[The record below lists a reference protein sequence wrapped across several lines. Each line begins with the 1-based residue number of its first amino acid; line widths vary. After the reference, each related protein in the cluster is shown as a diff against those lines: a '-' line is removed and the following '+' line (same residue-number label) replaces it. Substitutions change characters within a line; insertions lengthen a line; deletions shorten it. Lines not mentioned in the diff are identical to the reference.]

1 MKVILFK
8 KNQKEIGRLIPD
20 KRTLLV
26 GRAPV
31 CDLVLRKED
40 LKPIHFTIEW
50 MGEGAFDPYA
60 GLWSVVDISH
70 KDVNIKKESYSG
82 EAMILM
88 ETPVQIGEFEVSIEE
103 EKLAASPISKGVI
116 QRSLDIEST
125 ESAVI
130 RPEMDRVLELVT
142 YNTEID
148 VVTSVNHFTKDVLS
162 KGIKINSLPKVNF
175 SYSPQTAN
183 IVTIE
188 NQGDENIVDLYNRA
202 DRIIDKFQ
210 NVNDRITVD
219 EDDFYLLYSP
229 ENAYY
234 IRWVNKHEVQA
245 PPSAWKKDPVVVT
258 LIIVVICMFLMGIGM
273 KFIDK
278 HETTDIPKPQRVAK
292 IEVLDLEVKEEEPPP
307 LPVYEQEVK
316 KEELKT
322 PPPVEK
328 VEEAKTAKPADKADP
343 NKNKQAKVEKA
354 DAAPTKTSQ
363 VQGKRATIKNVD
375 EKLELSQGLNQK
387 GEIKNVNTVGLLG
400 KLAGAKKTG
409 SGISAEAVMAKVKPT
424 DSASGDSGKI
434 QVLQPPTGK
443 VNLTNTGKT
452 QANDDDGQGLSA
464 AATTLQMDN
473 VSKGTNISGMAS
485 SKATGSVGTGAF
497 GGNQKDGNGSIQ
509 SLGGTVALETKSMEV
524 QGGLTKEQVRLAI
537 ADNKRALR
545 NCHEQFLTYK
555 KDLGG
560 RIVLRWKINGEGPV
574 DTITT
579 QASNT
584 AYPNFDSCVTDV
596 IKKIVFPKA
605 PNGNSTVVIY
615 PFLFQPKR

>member
-1 MKVILFK
+1 MKIILFK

-26 GRAPV
+26 GRAPI
-31 CDLVLRKED
+31 CDLVLRKQD
-40 LKPIHFTIEW
+40 LKPIHFIIEW
-50 MGEGAFDPYA
+50 MGEGVFDPYA
-60 GLWSVVDISH
+60 GLWTVVDISH
-70 KDVNIKKESYSG
+70 KDMKAKNESYSG
-82 EAMILM
+82 EAMIL
-88 ETPVQIGEFEVSIEE
+88 TDAPVQIGDFEISIEE
-103 EKLAASPISKGVI
+103 EKLAASPIAKGVL
-116 QRSLDIEST
+116 QRSLDIESS
-125 ESAVI
+125 ESNAI
-130 RPEMDRVLELVT
+130 KPEMERVLELVT

-148 VVTSVNHFTKDVLS
+148 VVTSVNHFSKDVLS
-162 KGIKINSLPKVNF
+162 KGIKISSLPKINF
-175 SYSPQTAN
+175 SYSAQSAN

-188 NQGDENIVDLYNRA
+188 NQGDENVVDLYSRA

-210 NVNDRITVD
+210 NVNDKITVD
-219 EDDFYLLYSP
+219 EDDFYLMYSP

-234 IRWVNKHEVQA
+234 IRWVNKHEVHA
-245 PPSAWKKDPVVVT
+245 PPSSWKKDPVVVT
-258 LIIVVICMFLMGIGM
+258 LIIVVICMFLMGIAM
-273 KFIDK
+273 KFIEK
-278 HETTDIPKPQRVAK
+278 PMTTEIPKPQRVAK
-292 IEVLDLEVKEEEPPP
+292 IEVIDLGVEPEEIPP
-307 LPVYEQEVK
+307 LPVYEQEAK
-316 KEELKT
+316 KEELQT
-322 PPPVEK
+322 PPQVEK
-328 VEEAKTAKPADKADP
+328 VEEIKTAKPADKVDP
-343 NKNKQAKVEKA
+343 NKDKQAKVEKTESP
-354 DAAPTKTSQ
+354 PTKNSQ

-387 GEIKNVNTVGLLG
+387 SEIKNVNTVGLLG
-400 KLAGAKKTG
+400 KLGGAKKTG

-464 AATTLQMDN
+464 ASTTLQMDN
-473 VSKGTNISGMAS
+473 VSKGTNISGMVS
-485 SKATGSVGTGAF
+485 SKATGSVGRGAF

-509 SLGGTVALETKSMEV
+509 SLGGAVALETKSMEV

-537 ADNKRALR
+537 SDNKRALR

-574 DTITT
+574 DTITI

-584 AYPNFDSCVTDV
+584 AYPNFDSCVTGV
-596 IKKIVFPKA
+596 IKKIIFPKA
-605 PNGNSTVVIY
+605 PNGNSTIVIY